1 MKIVGEKEEGLL
13 QPKSPYPFFF
23 SLGFI
28 THDKPFF
35 KPFKKRFIKNAS
47 RKERFTK
54 EIKKKTGRKGAIIGG
69 ASVYSAILAR
79 NFGVASAIATSI
91 GEDFEECNSLKGI
104 RSAYQIGERTTT
116 FINKPF
122 KEREEATSGRR
133 IQYIT
138 SVADRIKE
146 ETIPKEWFNAEI
158 VYICPVLNE
167 LEEEIIK
174 RFEGSMIGVAPQ
186 GWMRSVGEGGRIE
199 KKKWEKANE
208 VLSKVDFV
216 IVSEE
221 DVFEEDVP
229 KYAELSNILVLTRGR
244 KGAELYCDSHEH
256 IPAFEREEV
265 DATGAGDVFGAAF
278 LLRYYE
284 TKDAVESA
292 IFASCAASF
301 VVEKEGVEGVPFRE
315 AVIERMEKERGVF
328 GSF

>member
-1 MKIVGEKEEGLL
+1 MKKKEGMF
-13 QPKSPYPFFF
+13 PAKPPYFL

-28 THDKPFF
+28 THDLCEN
-35 KPFKKRFIKNAS
+35 KK
-47 RKERFTK
+47 
-54 EIKKKTGRKGAIIGG
+54 IIGG
-69 ASVYSAILAR
+69 ASAYSAILAR

-91 GEDFEECNSLKGI
+91 GEDFEECDSLKGI
-104 RSAYQIGERTTT
+104 RLAYQIWERTTT

-122 KEREEATSGRR
+122 KEKREATRGKR
-133 IQYIT
+133 IQYVT

-146 ETIPKEWFNAEI
+146 GTIPEEWFNAEI
-158 VYICPVLNE
+158 VYTCPVLNE
-167 LEEEIIK
+167 LEEELIK
-174 RFEGSMIGVAPQ
+174 RFEGAMIGVAPQ

-229 KYAELSNILVLTRGR
+229 KYAEFSNIFVLTKGR
-244 KGAELYCDSHEH
+244 KGAELYWNSGKRHEH

-301 VVEKEGVEGVPFRE
+301 VVEKVGVEGVPYKE
-315 AVIERMEKERGVF
+315 EVIERMNK
-328 GSF
+328 

>member
-1 MKIVGEKEEGLL
+1 MKTVGEKEEGLL
-13 QPKSPYPFFF
+13 QPKSPHPFFF

-28 THDKPFF
+28 THDLCEN
-35 KPFKKRFIKNAS
+35 KK
-47 RKERFTK
+47 
-54 EIKKKTGRKGAIIGG
+54 IIGG
-69 ASVYSAILAR
+69 ASAYSAILAR
-79 NFGVASAIATSI
+79 NFGVASAIATSM
-91 GEDFEECNSLKGI
+91 GEDFEECDSLKGI
-104 RSAYQIGERTTT
+104 RLAYQIGERTTT

-122 KEREEATSGRR
+122 FKPFKKMFIKNASQKESFTKEKREDISERR
-133 IQYIT
+133 IQYFT

-146 ETIPKEWFNAEI
+146 ETIPEEWFTAEI
-158 VYICPVLNE
+158 VYICPVLDE

-174 RFEGSMIGVAPQ
+174 RFKRSMIGVAPQ

-199 KKKWEKANE
+199 KKKWEEANE
-208 VLSKVDFV
+208 VLPKVDFV

-229 KYAELSNILVLTRGR
+229 KYVELSNIFVLTKGR
-244 KGAELYCDSHEH
+244 KGAELYCDRGKRHEH
-256 IPAFEREEV
+256 IPAYEREEV

-292 IFASCAASF
+292 LFASCAASF
-301 VVEKEGVEGVPFRE
+301 VVEKEGVEGVPCRE

>member
-1 MKIVGEKEEGLL
+1 VL
-13 QPKSPYPFFF
+13 QAKSPLPFFF

-35 KPFKKRFIKNAS
+35 RKNAV
-47 RKERFTK
+47 
-54 EIKKKTGRKGAIIGG
+54 IGG
-69 ASVYSAILAR
+69 ASAYSAILAR
-79 NFGVASAIATSI
+79 NFCVDSAIATSV
-91 GEDFEECNSLKGI
+91 GKDFEEFESLKGI
-104 RSAYQIGERTTT
+104 RLVYQTGERTTT

-122 KEREEATSGRR
+122 LRKKSFTKRNNFSFSTGFLFSKKKKC
-133 IQYIT
+133 QYVT

-146 ETIPKEWFNAEI
+146 ETIPEEWFNAEL

-174 RFEGSMIGVAPQ
+174 RFKRSMIGVAPQ

-199 KKKWEKANE
+199 KKKWEKANR

-229 KYAELSNILVLTRGR
+229 KYAELSNIFVLTKGR
-244 KGAELYCDSHEH
+244 KGAELYCDRGKRHEH

-301 VVEKEGVEGVPFRE
+301 VVETVGVEGVPYKE
-315 AVIERMEKERGVF
+315 EVMERMNK
-328 GSF
+328 

>member
-13 QPKSPYPFFF
+13 QSKSPHPFFS

-28 THDKPFF
+28 THDFYE
-35 KPFKKRFIKNAS
+35 S
-47 RKERFTK
+47 RK
-54 EIKKKTGRKGAIIGG
+54 IIGG
-69 ASVYSAILAR
+69 ASAYSAILAR

-91 GEDFEECNSLKGI
+91 GEDFEDFDALKGI
-104 RSAYQIGERTTT
+104 RLAYQMRERTTT

-122 KEREEATSGRR
+122 FTKERGEKTYTSGRR
-133 IQYIT
+133 IQYVT

-146 ETIPKEWFNAEI
+146 EKIPEGWFDAEI

-208 VLSKVDFV
+208 VLSKADFV

-229 KYAELSNILVLTRGR
+229 KYAELSNIFVLTRGR
-244 KGAELYCDSHEH
+244 KGAELYWDTEKRHEH

-301 VVEKEGVEGVPFRE
+301 VVEKEGVEGVPYRE
-315 AVIERMEKERGVF
+315 EVVERLEKEGEKL
-328 GSF
+328 

>member
-1 MKIVGEKEEGLL
+1 MKIVLEKEEGSL
-13 QPKSPYPFFF
+13 QAKSPHPFFF

-35 KPFKKRFIKNAS
+35 RKNAV
-47 RKERFTK
+47 
-54 EIKKKTGRKGAIIGG
+54 IGG
-69 ASVYSAILAR
+69 ASAYSAILAR
-79 NFGVASAIATSI
+79 NFCVASAIATSV
-91 GEDFEECNSLKGI
+91 GKDFEEFESLKGI
-104 RSAYQIGERTTT
+104 RLVYQTGERTTT
-116 FINKPF
+116 FINK
-122 KEREEATSGRR
+122 
-133 IQYIT
+133 QYVT

-146 ETIPKEWFNAEI
+146 ETIPEEWFNAEL

-174 RFEGSMIGVAPQ
+174 RFKRSMIGVAPQ

-199 KKKWEKANE
+199 KKKWKKANE

-229 KYAELSNILVLTRGR
+229 KYAELSNIFVLTKGR
-244 KGAELYCDSHEH
+244 KGAELYCDRGKRHEH
-256 IPAFEREEV
+256 IPAYEREEV

-278 LLRYYE
+278 LLMYYD

-301 VVEKEGVEGVPFRE
+301 VVETVGVEGVPYKE
-315 AVIERMEKERGVF
+315 EVMERMNK
-328 GSF
+328 

>member
-1 MKIVGEKEEGLL
+1 MKIVLEKEEGLL
-13 QPKSPYPFFF
+13 QAKSPHPFFF

-28 THDKPFF
+28 THDLYE
-35 KPFKKRFIKNAS
+35 N
-47 RKERFTK
+47 RK
-54 EIKKKTGRKGAIIGG
+54 IIGG
-69 ASVYSAILAR
+69 ASAYSAILAR
-79 NFGVASAIATSI
+79 NFGVASAIAMSI
-91 GEDFEECNSLKGI
+91 GEDFEERESLKGI
-104 RSAYQIGERTTT
+104 RLAYQIGERTTT

-122 KEREEATSGRR
+122 LRKKSFTKRNNFSFSTGFLFSKKKKC
-133 IQYIT
+133 QYVT

-146 ETIPKEWFNAEI
+146 ETIPEEWFNAEI

-174 RFEGSMIGVAPQ
+174 RFKRSMIGVAPQ
-186 GWMRSVGEGGRIE
+186 GWLRSVGEGGRIE
-199 KKKWEKANE
+199 KRKWEKANE

-229 KYAELSNILVLTRGR
+229 KYAELSNIFVLTKGR
-244 KGAELYCDSHEH
+244 KGAELYCDSRKRHEH

-292 IFASCAASF
+292 LFASCAASF
-301 VVEKEGVEGVPFRE
+301 VVEKEGVEGVPCRE
-315 AVIERMEKERGVF
+315 AVIERMEKLEKEIKGIV
-328 GSF
+328 

>member
-1 MKIVGEKEEGLL
+1 METVGEKEEGLL
-13 QPKSPYPFFF
+13 QDKGKTPHFL

-28 THDKPFF
+28 THDLYE
-35 KPFKKRFIKNAS
+35 R
-47 RKERFTK
+47 RK
-54 EIKKKTGRKGAIIGG
+54 IIGG
-69 ASVYSAILAR
+69 ASAYSAILAR
-79 NFGVASAIATSI
+79 NFGFASAIATSI
-91 GEDFEECNSLKGI
+91 GKDFEELDSLKGI
-104 RSAYQIGERTTT
+104 QLAYQTDESTTT

-122 KEREEATSGRR
+122 REREENISEKRV
-133 IQYIT
+133 QYVT

-146 ETIPKEWFNAEI
+146 KTIPDEWFDAEI
-158 VYICPVLNE
+158 VFVCPVLNE
-167 LEEEIIK
+167 LEEKIIR
-174 RFEGSMIGVAPQ
+174 RFKGSVIGVAPQ

-208 VLSKVDFV
+208 VLPEVDFV

-229 KYAELSNILVLTRGR
+229 KYVELSNIFVLTRGR
-244 KGAELYCDSHEH
+244 KGAELYWDTGKRHEH

-284 TKDAVESA
+284 TKDVHKAA

-301 VVEKEGVEGVPFRE
+301 VVEKEGVEGVPYRGE
-315 AVIERMEKERGVF
+315 VMERMEKEGRRF
-328 GSF
+328 FSIK

>member
-1 MKIVGEKEEGLL
+1 MVIKKKEGMF
-13 QPKSPYPFFF
+13 PAKPPYFL

-28 THDKPFF
+28 THDLCEN
-35 KPFKKRFIKNAS
+35 KK
-47 RKERFTK
+47 
-54 EIKKKTGRKGAIIGG
+54 IIGG
-69 ASVYSAILAR
+69 ASAYSAILAR

-91 GEDFEECNSLKGI
+91 GEDFEECESLKGI
-104 RSAYQIGERTTT
+104 RLAYQIGERTTT
-116 FINKPF
+116 FVNKPF
-122 KEREEATSGRR
+122 KEKREATSGKR
-133 IQYIT
+133 IQYVT

-146 ETIPKEWFNAEI
+146 ETIPEEWFNAEI

-167 LEEEIIK
+167 LEEELIK
-174 RFEGSMIGVAPQ
+174 RFKSSMIGVAPQ
-186 GWMRSVGEGGRIE
+186 GWLRSVGEGGRIE
-199 KKKWEKANE
+199 KKKWEKAND

-221 DVFEEDVP
+221 DVFEEDVT
-229 KYAELSNILVLTRGR
+229 KYAVSNIFVLTKGR
-244 KGAELYCDSHEH
+244 KGAELYLDGGKRHEH

-301 VVEKEGVEGVPFRE
+301 VVEKVGVEGVPFRE
-315 AVIERMEKERGVF
+315 VINERIPTLSNAGF
-328 GSF
+328 